1 MLVDLSQS
9 VLLRQRLCLVND
21 NNVMEESRMW
31 GDRMMSWGTGWN
43 GWLAAWPI
51 HVLWVLLLIAGVV
64 LLLRRQPVSAQQR
77 HRRVGEDRAVA
88 ILRER
93 YAHGEIVESE
103 FEEQMRR
110 IRESREPSR

>member
-1 MLVDLSQS
+1 
-9 VLLRQRLCLVND
+9 
-21 NNVMEESRMW
+21 MW
-31 GDRMMSWGTGWN
+31 GDRMMSWGMGWG

-51 HVLWVLLLIAGVV
+51 HLLWVLLLVAAVV
-64 LLLRRQPVSAQQR
+64 LLLRREPMGAHHR

-93 YAHGEIVESE
+93 YAHGELTEAE

-110 IRESREPSR
+110 IRESRRPFA

>member
-1 MLVDLSQS
+1 
-9 VLLRQRLCLVND
+9 
-21 NNVMEESRMW
+21 MW
-31 GDRMMSWGTGWN
+31 GDGMMSWDLGWG

-51 HVLWVLLLIAGVV
+51 HLLWVLLLVVGVV
-64 LLLRRQPVSAQQR
+64 MLVRQPVSAHHR

-93 YAHGEIVESE
+93 HAHGEITESE

-110 IRESREPSR
+110 IQESRRPFRRQTVDSGTPRSS